1 MSLSYRTR
9 KGLRNFLTVLLVLV
23 LVAAAVWTVWIVWL
37 DRFVVY
43 SRDGAQLRFDSSSEN
58 LSGEAAV
65 PPDPLEDVV
74 IFYDDGST
82 NIGVSTELGQI
93 VGYYVDVTAL
103 EDLGVEEIRR
113 QIELLDPATPILIDV
128 KNPKGYFYYTSDVG
142 PAVDTVDISAMDSL
156 IEYLTAGSRYV
167 IARVPAFQ
175 DYYFGLHETK
185 NGLFQK
191 SNPIGLWPDT
201 SGSTMTYWLDPSKDG
216 TLNYLTQIA
225 SELERKGFDEVV
237 FTNFRFPN
245 TTDIIFDGDQAAALA
260 SAADTIASIAASDTF
275 CVSFVSSSASFPL
288 PDGRCRLYLT
298 GVSAADAATTAAST
312 GLTDPQIHVVY
323 LTELGDTR
331 YDEFSVL
338 RPLDSAHPAQP
349 EE

>member
-23 LVAAAVWTVWIVWL
+23 LVAVAVWAVWIVWL

-43 SRDGAQLRFDSSSEN
+43 SRDGAEFRFDSSSEH
-58 LSGEAAV
+58 LTGEAAV

-74 IFYDDGST
+74 IYYDDGSAG
-82 NIGVSTELGQI
+82 ISVSTELSQI
-93 VGYYVDVTAL
+93 IGYYVDTDTLV
-103 EDLGVEEIRR
+103 DLGVEEVLR
-113 QIELLDPATPILIDV
+113 QIQQLDLATPIMIDV
-128 KNPKGYFYYTSDVG
+128 KNPKGYFFYSSDVG
-142 PAVDTVDISAMDSL
+142 PTSDSMDIDAMDAL
-156 IEYLTAGSRYV
+156 IEYLTSGSRYV

-201 SGSTMTYWLDPSKDG
+201 SGSTMTYWLDPTKDG

-237 FTNFRFPN
+237 FTNFRFPY
-245 TTDIIFDGDQAAALA
+245 TADIIFDGDQATALA
-260 SAADTIASIAASDTF
+260 EAADTIASISTSDSF
-275 CVSFVSSSASFPL
+275 CVSFISSSASFQL
-288 PDGRCRLYLT
+288 PEGRCRLYLT
-298 GVSAADAATTAAST
+298 GVSAADAAATAAST

-338 RPLDSAHPAQP
+338 RPLESARPAAT
-349 EE
+349 E